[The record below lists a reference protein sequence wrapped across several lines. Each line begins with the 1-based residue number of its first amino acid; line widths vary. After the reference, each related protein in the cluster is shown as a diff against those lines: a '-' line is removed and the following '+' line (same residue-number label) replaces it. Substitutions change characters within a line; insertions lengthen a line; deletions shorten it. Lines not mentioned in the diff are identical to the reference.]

1 MPIDSIKNRHYLIL
15 GGSSGMGFATAGY
28 LLRGDAVVTIGGRTT
43 ERLASAQEQ
52 LLRETGV
59 APERLRSIPV
69 DATEPESVEAAVARA
84 ANPAGKL
91 DGIFVVAGV
100 GDFANVWETT
110 PEFMR
115 EQITGNVGPLVNAI
129 ASGFSRMKDDG
140 GSIVAMSSA
149 AALCSYPKLVGYGA
163 SKAALDHYVRAAADE
178 LGQYKIRINAVRSGF
193 TKSGASAGLLED
205 EAYVREFERITP
217 LGPYGQAEDFGPMV
231 SLLLSPES
239 SWITGQI
246 VTIDGGLSLRGYG
259 GGVFPAGMFG

>member
-1 MPIDSIKNRHYLIL
+1 MPIDSIKDRYFLIL
-15 GGSSGMGFATAGY
+15 GGSSGMGYATAAY
-28 LLRGDAVVTIGGRTT
+28 LLRAGGVVTIGGRNT
-43 ERLASAQEQ
+43 ERLASAHER
-52 LLRETGV
+52 LLEET
-59 APERLRSIPV
+59 AAATDHLRSIAV
-69 DATEPESVEAAVARA
+69 DASDPASVESAVAHA
-84 ANPAGKL
+84 ENPVGKL

-129 ASGFSRMKDDG
+129 ASGFSRMKEDG
-140 GSIVAMSSA
+140 GSILAMSSA

-178 LGQYKIRINAVRSGF
+178 LGQFRIRVNAVRSGF
-193 TKSGASAGLLED
+193 TKSGASAELLED
-205 EAYVREFERITP
+205 AAYVRDFEKITP
-217 LGPYGQAEDFGPMV
+217 LGPYGAAEDFGPMA

-246 VTIDGGLSLRGYG
+246 VTIDGGLTLRGYG
-259 GGVFPAGMFG
+259 GGVFPTGMFT